1 MVGVKRS
8 HVQFHGHAKERRKK
22 DKAQIEQQT
31 QAKATPNG
39 HRLAP
44 HRKATTTTVPRLH
57 DQNSKG
63 EARGDEP
70 DTEATAYEDVHQ
82 VAMSPFPKKRVESLE
97 KLAHSGH
104 FQSKLHAEQFKM
116 VESQTAS
123 ESAIE
128 IDYPDSPPASLLMEA
143 SAYVKRNAEI
153 QAQHRGSENERP
165 LALVARRRRLS
176 PISQEVAVDR
186 TVAGQLPA
194 LFREEP
200 QTEQSR
206 PQAARNSSSSSTSSS
221 SPLLK
226 SIVNL
231 FAGRKRSNKTESVQS
246 PTTYSHEGISW
257 ARAERAHPPTPP
269 PSPFQPKLTI
279 RQVVPA
285 IWRPTAYD
293 PWRHYGYKIIEG
305 APENRFQGTGVRHID
320 IYTPETVQRGFNVP
334 TVAPPVT
341 ETIQRGFNVPTSPTP
356 TTTKPL
362 VPRRKPLASR
372 LLDRNG
378 DPWARWYDSEEGGGG
393 ARD

>member
-221 SPLLK
+221 SPSNPLQPAPTRELAGHEQNERTLLHPHPH
-226 SIVNL
+226 
-231 FAGRKRSNKTESVQS
+231 RSNQS
-246 PTTYSHEGISW
+246 SQFDKSFQLSGAQQPTI
-257 ARAERAHPPTPP
+257 
-269 PSPFQPKLTI
+269 L
-279 RQVVPA
+279 
-285 IWRPTAYD
+285 
-293 PWRHYGYKIIEG
+293 G
-305 APENRFQGTGVRHID
+305 ATMATR
-320 IYTPETVQRGFNVP
+320 
-334 TVAPPVT
+334 
-341 ETIQRGFNVPTSPTP
+341 
-356 TTTKPL
+356 
-362 VPRRKPLASR
+362 
-372 LLDRNG
+372 
-378 DPWARWYDSEEGGGG
+378 
-393 ARD
+393 